1 MNTKAQREKI
11 LDYLVKG
18 GRLTALKAQEK
29 FGCMRLGARIFELK
43 NSYDIQ
49 SKFVMVKNRFGETV
63 KVKEYWLEVIN
74 AD

>member
-43 NSYDIQ
+43 DRFNIRSQFI
-49 SKFVMVKNRFGETV
+49 SVKNRNGDAV
-63 KVKEYWLEVIN
+63 KVKEYWMEVIEG
-74 AD
+74 